1 MGKSP
6 RVKCVVNTCTHYM
19 SGDVCAADNIHIWH
33 EQQGRMSQAKK
44 ETECKSFH
52 KNENLL
58 DMVGAMH
65 NVDVG
70 GMATAPF
77 LDGQQLSPGVKCI
90 VSTCAYWDNGDYCV
104 ADAIEI
110 SGRDARECGD
120 TDCRTFEMSKQGQRA
135 SSEVRIGWDD
145 KFKKKE

>member
-6 RVKCVVNTCTHYM
+6 RVKCVVNTCTHYL
-19 SGDVCAADNIHIWH
+19 SGNVCAADNIHIWH
-33 EQQGRMSQAKK
+33 EQKGRMSQDKA

-70 GMATAPF
+70 GMVTAPF
-77 LDGQQLSPGVKCI
+77 VSGQQLSPGVKCI
-90 VSTCAYWDNGDYCV
+90 VSTCKYWDDRDYCV
-104 ADAIEI
+104 AEDIEVT
-110 SGRDARECGD
+110 GRDARECGD
-120 TDCRTFEMSKQGQRA
+120 TDCQTFVRSDRGQRA
-135 SSEVRIGWDD
+135 SSEVRIGWAD
-145 KFKKKE
+145 KFKRT